1 MHIRKKT
8 FIITVTYLAA
18 AVIALGAYTL
28 VHSGLERSYRRT
40 AEYGYAHAFEEVV
53 LAASNLSDALHRASY
68 TAGPELS
75 SAVCADIYGNCLA
88 AGMTMAAL
96 PFSTQELEQTAAFIG
111 IAGDYARSVQRQSAE
126 SGLDDNARSN
136 FAALYKTAAA
146 LTERL
151 GKLQTAVNNGETLM
165 DEPENVFGQSGALVS
180 TAMLEMDARVGDTQ
194 LDGYAGRYSRT
205 VSETSAEPMPEA
217 EARRIAADFFGF
229 DPEQLSLAYTSGSG
243 VRCFELDGG
252 SSITVD
258 ANGNVLSLSSPRAVT
273 GGMDDAGLT
282 KKAWDFLASHGFE
295 NMYLSSTERSGGV
308 MSFVFECMLDNAHCA
323 GDGVRLSIA
332 GDDGEVYAYDA
343 VGHIKNHGTQQR
355 PSSIVDEQTAAAVLP
370 DTLTENGSRMCYA
383 ETDGGGSTLC
393 YEFDC
398 TGSNGETLR
407 VLVDAVSGRQ
417 YAVIF

>member
-28 VHSGLERSYRRT
+28 VHSGLERNYRRT

-68 TAGPELS
+68 TVGPELS

-282 KKAWDFLASHGFE
+282 QKAWDFLASHGFE

-308 MSFVFECMLDNAHCA
+308 MSFVFECTLDNAHCA

-355 PSSIVDEQTAAAVLP
+355 PSGIVDGQTAAAVLP